1 MTVTKEADMGKKA
14 DEGTRPATAEGAGEG
29 ADLPERWS
37 AARRE
42 ARGYIPS
49 KSSEGAQAR

>member
-1 MTVTKEADMGKKA
+1 MTKEADMGKKA